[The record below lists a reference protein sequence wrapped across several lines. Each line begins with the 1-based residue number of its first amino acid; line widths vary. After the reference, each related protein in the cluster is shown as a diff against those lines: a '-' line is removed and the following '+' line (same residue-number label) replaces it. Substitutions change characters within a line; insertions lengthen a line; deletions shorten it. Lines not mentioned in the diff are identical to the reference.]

1 MKERSTRNISRQLRR
16 IEDLLNPNPNTHK
29 ITPEMQELY
38 DRILGKGKPTE
49 EKECMPTKDLIKT
62 KVF

>member
-49 EKECMPTKDLIKT
+49 
-62 KVF
+62 